1 MMRAAAPLALALA
14 GLLGGAALA
23 QAPGQK
29 PPAAAA
35 PATAPA
41 AASSEARAE
50 AQAFLAAGFG
60 EGFFG
65 TFWTS
70 FRQSLVDTL
79 VQRSGRDRAQ
89 IESAAEEVVMPIFQ
103 ARRPEL
109 EASLVE
115 MLATQFTPA
124 QLRSL
129 RQEATASVPRLQE
142 GLAPVMPALQ
152 ATVRSWSE
160 RVLQDNQDA
169 IRNGLR
175 ARGLGR

>member
-1 MMRAAAPLALALA
+1 MMRRAAPLALALA
-14 GLLGGAALA
+14 ALLGGAALA
-23 QAPGQK
+23 QAPGTN

-35 PATAPA
+35 PA
-41 AASSEARAE
+41 SSEARKE

-89 IESAAEEVVMPIFQ
+89 LEAAAEEVVMPIFQ

-115 MLATQFTPA
+115 MLATQFTPE

-129 RQEATASVPRLQE
+129 RQDAATSVPRLQE
-142 GLAPVMPALQ
+142 GLAPAMPALQ

-169 IRNGLR
+169 IRTGLR